1 MNNNQIEIIEK
12 DKKTLKKLWLF
23 LIFFI
28 LLSGFLL
35 YFRVHL
41 GLGEK
46 TRTITGAVV
55 LAILIINNIFL
66 IVKIK
71 KRIKEQSEGN
81 NQSSVSKKET
91 DEVENMD

>member
-1 MNNNQIEIIEK
+1 MNNNQIEK

-28 LLSGFLL
+28 LLTGFLL

-66 IVKIK
+66 IVKTK
-71 KRIKEQSEGN
+71 KRIKELS
-81 NQSSVSKKET
+81 QSSVSENET

>member
-1 MNNNQIEIIEK
+1 MNNNQIESIEK

-46 TRTITGAVV
+46 NRTITGAVV
-55 LAILIINNIFL
+55 LVILIINNIFL
-66 IVKIK
+66 IFKTK
-71 KRIKEQSEGN
+71 KRINELSEGN
-81 NQSSVSKKET
+81 NQSSVSENVS
-91 DEVENMD
+91 DEVENLD

>member
-46 TRTITGAVV
+46 NRTITGAVV
-55 LAILIINNIFL
+55 LVILIINNIFL
-66 IVKIK
+66 IFKTK
-71 KRIKEQSEGN
+71 KRIKELSEGN
-81 NQSSVSKKET
+81 NQSSVSENVS
-91 DEVENMD
+91 DEVENLD

>member
-46 TRTITGAVV
+46 NRTITGAVV
-55 LAILIINNIFL
+55 LVILIINNIFL
-66 IVKIK
+66 IFKTK
-71 KRIKEQSEGN
+71 KRINELSEGN
-81 NQSSVSKKET
+81 NQSSVSENVS
-91 DEVENMD
+91 DEVENLD

>member
-1 MNNNQIEIIEK
+1 MDNNQIESIEK
-12 DKKTLKKLWLF
+12 DKKNLKKLWLF

-28 LLSGFLL
+28 LLTGFLL
-35 YFRVHL
+35 YFRVNL

-66 IVKIK
+66 IVKTK

-81 NQSSVSKKET
+81 NQSSVSKNET